1 MTAPDEPILIDYP
14 VRREDPFEL
23 PAAYRAAML
32 ESPVRKV
39 RLWDDSQA
47 WLVTRYDDVRM
58 VLSDPRFSADAQRPG
73 FPFLSAAQRA
83 TLRNNRA
90 FIRMDPPEHTRLR
103 RTLAREFT
111 VRAVSALEPMTRTIV
126 DDVVEA
132 LVTAD
137 QPVDLVRALALPVP
151 SLVIARLLGVPE
163 RDQTF
168 FQDASA
174 AMLDWRST
182 PESVVAARADLKR
195 YLADLIDR
203 LALERSDGILSRLLT
218 DYERIGVVT
227 REEVVTMALLL
238 LVAGHDTTANMIA
251 LSVLALLRNPQQLAA
266 LLADPGLAPG
276 AVDELL
282 RYLTIVHTGQARL
295 ATDDVEIG
303 GVTIAAGEGTIALL
317 PTANADPAVFPD
329 PGELRLDRAGASNVA
344 FGFGPHQCLGQHL
357 ARLELRV
364 VLERIRPYLPSMR
377 VAVPFEKIEFRHDM
391 LMYGVHELPVTFTP

>member
-1 MTAPDEPILIDYP
+1 MTARDEPTLIDYP
-14 VRREDPFEL
+14 VRREDPFDL

-32 ESPVRKV
+32 ETPVRKV

-47 WLVTRYDDVRM
+47 WLVTRYDDVRV

-83 TLRNNRA
+83 ALRNNRA

-103 RTLAREFT
+103 RTLTRDFT
-111 VRAVSALEPMTRTIV
+111 VRAVSALEPMVWALV
-126 DDVVEA
+126 DDVVVKFA
-132 LVTAD
+132 AAD
-137 QPVDLVRALALPVP
+137 QPVDLVRELALPVP
-151 SLVIARLLGVPE
+151 SMIIARLLGVPE

-174 AMLDWRST
+174 AMLDWRSA
-182 PESVVAARADLKR
+182 PESVLAARGDLKR
-195 YLADLIDR
+195 YLADLVER
-203 LALERSDGILSRLLT
+203 LVREPSDGILSRVLA
-218 DYERIGVVT
+218 DYESTGAVS
-227 REEVVTMALLL
+227 REEVVTTALLL
-238 LVAGHDTTANMIA
+238 LVAGHETTANMIA
-251 LSVLALLRNPQQLAA
+251 LAILALLRNPRQLAA
-266 LLADPGLAPG
+266 LLADRESTPA

-303 GVTIAAGEGTIALL
+303 GVTIASGEGVIALL
-317 PTANADPAVFPD
+317 PTANADPAVFSD
-329 PGELRLDRAGASNVA
+329 PGELRLDRAGASHVA

-357 ARLELRV
+357 ARLELRL
-364 VLERIRPYLPSMR
+364 VLDRLRPYLPSMR